1 MSVEIIWTKMAKNDL
16 NEIVEYI
23 ANDSIEI
30 AFEKYYKFKESTD
43 QLYQF
48 PEQGRIVP
56 ELRNENILKYRELI
70 ISPWRIMYKIEKSKI
85 YIMAVIDGRRNI
97 EDILMK
103 RQLR

>member
-1 MSVEIIWTKMAKNDL
+1 MEIIWTKTARIDL
-16 NEIVEYI
+16 NEIIEYI
-23 ANDSIEI
+23 AIDSVDI
-30 AFEKYYKFKESTD
+30 ALKKYYEIKESTK
-43 QLYQF
+43 QLNKF

-56 ELRNENILKYRELI
+56 ELKHENIMKYREII
-70 ISPWRIMYKIEKSKI
+70 ISPWRLLYKIEEKKI

>member
-1 MSVEIIWTKMAKNDL
+1 MEIIWAKTARIDL

-23 ANDSIEI
+23 VIDSVET
-30 AFEKYYKFKESTD
+30 ALKKYYEIRESTKP
-43 QLYQF
+43 LSEF
-48 PEQGRIVP
+48 PEHGRIVP
-56 ELRNENILKYRELI
+56 ELKNENIMKYREII
-70 ISPWRIMYKIEKSKI
+70 ISLWRLMYKIEEKKI

>member
-1 MSVEIIWTKMAKNDL
+1 MEIFWTKTARTDL

-23 ANDSIEI
+23 AVDSVDI
-30 AFEKYYKFKESTD
+30 ALKKYYEIRESTKPLD
-43 QLYQF
+43 KF
-48 PEQGRIVP
+48 PEHGRIVP
-56 ELRNENILKYRELI
+56 ELKNENIMKYREII
-70 ISPWRIMYKIEKSKI
+70 ISPWRILYKIEEKKI

>member
-1 MSVEIIWTKMAKNDL
+1 MEIIWTKTARIDL

-23 ANDSIEI
+23 AVDSVEI
-30 AFEKYYKFKESTD
+30 ALKKYYEIRECTSPLDK
-43 QLYQF
+43 F

-56 ELRNENILKYRELI
+56 ELKNENIMKYREI
-70 ISPWRIMYKIEKSKI
+70 IIPPWRLIYKIEKKKI
-85 YIMAVIDGRRNI
+85 YVMAVIDSRRNI